1 MEQRNDELM
10 HYGVPGM
17 RWGVKRAKKA
27 YAKAYE
33 RGDKEKM
40 AKLDSKMKSNSVKA
54 SRQITKLQK
63 KLPKLQKDVDYS
75 VRKLDAK
82 AASLAIDAAKMRSKA
97 YGRLQ
102 TQNMAQKRML
112 EANKLQA
119 KSDALKARSEEAKA
133 KLEANKTAQELFKKG
148 ISEMNKLQVDKGKTL
163 LKYASNIDKA
173 KSDYKSGKIDRRE
186 KKDIIRENKVNRKT
200 YLNSI

>member
-1 MEQRNDELM
+1 MERNDELM

-40 AKLDSKMKSNSVKA
+40 AKLDSKMRSNSTKA
-54 SRQITKLQK
+54 SRQITKLQSK
-63 KLPKLQKDVDYS
+63 NPKLQQKVNDS
-75 VRKLDAK
+75 IRKTDIK
-82 AASLAIDAAKMRSKA
+82 AAKLARKATKLENKA
-97 YGRLQ
+97 YGRLVSYE
-102 TQNMAQKRML
+102 TSQKRL
-112 EANKLQA
+112 YKANRLKA
-119 KSDALKARSEEAKA
+119 KSNELKARSNDAKA
-133 KLEANKTAQELFKKG
+133 KLEANKTTQELFKKG

-163 LKYASNIDKA
+163 LKYSSNIDKA

-200 YLNSI
+200 YLNNI